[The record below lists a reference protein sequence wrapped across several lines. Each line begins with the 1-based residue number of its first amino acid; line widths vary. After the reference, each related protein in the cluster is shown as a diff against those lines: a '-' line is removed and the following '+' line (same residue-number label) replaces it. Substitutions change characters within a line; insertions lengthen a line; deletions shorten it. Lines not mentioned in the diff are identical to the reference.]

1 MISGTI
7 RLLVLAG
14 AATTLASCGA
24 DRRFA
29 PDGEGALLAALG
41 GSNAPSNLTTLVTHN
56 EADLRWRDNS
66 PNETGFEVDR
76 STTGPNGTFTALPTR
91 TAANVTS
98 FSDAGLGAETQ
109 YCYKVRGFKVNGK
122 NTDYSAFSNISC
134 STTPPRPASNTN
146 AAPSN
151 SHAVDVSWTDNSG
164 AEDGY
169 RIERAPSADAVVW
182 ETAGTTAGNT
192 ASCRDWQRA
201 SEVQVCYRV
210 IAFNALGTSEPSNL
224 DCTTPPTGPTGL
236 SASSVVDRTID
247 LKWSDNSGVEGGYEV
262 QRSAAD
268 GPSSVVAMLP
278 PNTVTYRDA
287 GLEGDT
293 RYTYLVRATKDG
305 GFSDF
310 SNSATAVS
318 ASIPPPAPSGT
329 TVRPNG
335 SSSVIVAWTYTP
347 ATEDGFRVERSID
360 NEVSWTTVV
369 AAVER
374 GARAIV
380 DGGRTSEQ
388 KVWYRVF
395 AFNAKGNSDPSNTA
409 FTTPPAAPTELTA
422 TPATDGSI
430 QLTWRDNSSVEDGY
444 EAQRLVCYQNY
455 YYYYNNYC
463 EYVTVG
469 VVDLGVTS
477 FRETGLNPG
486 EFYQYRVVARKDGGY
501 SDPSNETGATA
512 SAPSPD

>member
-1 MISGTI
+1 MQYSTQEMMAVAAA
-7 RLLVLAG
+7 RLLRNDDVCFVG
-14 AATTLASCGA
+14 IG
-24 DRRFA
+24 
-29 PDGEGALLAALG
+29 
-41 GSNAPSNLTTLVTHN
+41 APSVACN
-56 EADLRWRDNS
+56 RR
-66 PNETGFEVDR
+66 
-76 STTGPNGTFTALPTR
+76 TFTPCSKSCATR
-91 TAANVTS
+91 A
-98 FSDAGLGAETQ
+98 
-109 YCYKVRGFKVNGK
+109 R
-122 NTDYSAFSNISC
+122 
-134 STTPPRPASNTN
+134 
-146 AAPSN
+146 
-151 SHAVDVSWTDNSG
+151 
-164 AEDGY
+164 
-169 RIERAPSADAVVW
+169 
-182 ETAGTTAGNT
+182 NT
-192 ASCRDWQRA
+192 AWGNDWLRCSSRPTTRSA
-201 SEVQVCYRV
+201 PKCVP
-210 IAFNALGTSEPSNL
+210 NNL
-224 DCTTPPTGPTGL
+224 
-236 SASSVVDRTID
+236 SR
-247 LKWSDNSGVEGGYEV
+247 WSDNSGVEGGYEV

-430 QLTWRDNSSVEDGY
+430 QLTWRDNSSVEDAY
-444 EAQRLVCYQNY
+444 EVQRLVCYQNY